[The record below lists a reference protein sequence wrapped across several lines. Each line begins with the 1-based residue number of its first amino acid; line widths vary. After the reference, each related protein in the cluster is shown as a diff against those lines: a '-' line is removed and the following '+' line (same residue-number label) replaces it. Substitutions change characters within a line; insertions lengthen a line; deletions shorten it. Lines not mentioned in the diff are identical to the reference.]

1 MKRIFFVSSKYW
13 DKLKYKL
20 QLLFKAT
27 YLLEEISVKIATKK
41 MDRNDGQIETVLE
54 TLDKKGHGSVYK

>member
-27 YLLEEISVKIATKK
+27 YLLEEISVKIATKTWTEM
-41 MDRNDGQIETVLE
+41 MDR
-54 TLDKKGHGSVYK
+54 